1 MKTYKDIDSL
11 PDGRADESI
20 TEGCIVLEGGAWKG
34 VYTLGVLDALMEENI
49 NFRKTVGISAG
60 ALSGIGYVSG
70 QIGWGARIDLTYR
83 HDPQYC
89 GLKAFGKDH
98 GITGFSYLFHEI
110 LREYPLDKQRLKTT
124 SRRLAVG
131 TTNMLTG
138 ETVYFEKVN
147 CNFFRA
153 VRASA
158 TVPYISRPVVI
169 GGIPYLDGGCSVHI
183 PYEWAK
189 QQGDQTIMVVK
200 TREREYRAPEGKLR
214 TARRLYKGYPEF
226 VESMERSNTEFNEMT
241 EELLAEEEKGT
252 IFLMAPSKEVTIAR
266 FEGNMDKLGE
276 LYWLGYHDMRD
287 RMTELREFLEKRRTI
302 YGKQEADR

>member
-1 MKTYKDIDSL
+1 MKIYKDMDKL
-11 PDGRADESI
+11 PSGRADDSI

-34 VYTLGVLDALMEENI
+34 VYTLGVLDALMEEGI

-60 ALSGIGYVSG
+60 ALAGIGYLSG
-70 QIGWGARIDLTYR
+70 QIGWSIRIDLTYR
-83 HDPQYC
+83 HDPHYC
-89 GLKAFGKDH
+89 GIKAFGRDH

-110 LREYPLDKQRLKTT
+110 LKEYPLDKERLKTT

-169 GGIPYLDGGCSVHI
+169 GGIPYLDGGCSVNI

-189 QQGDQTIMVVK
+189 QQGDSKIMVVK
-200 TREREYRAPEGKLR
+200 TREREYRCETGKLKA
-214 TARRLYKGYPEF
+214 ARRLYKGYPEF
-226 VESMERSNTEFNEMT
+226 VESMEKSNADFNEMT
-241 EELLAEEEKGT
+241 EELLKEEEKGT
-252 IFLMAPSKEVTIAR
+252 IFLMAPSKEVTISR
-266 FEGNMDKLGE
+266 FEGDVDKLAE
-276 LYWLGYHDMRD
+276 LYWLGYHDMKG
-287 RMTELREFLEKRRTI
+287 RMPELKAYLQK
-302 YGKQEADR
+302 